1 MFDEIILSIKKHN
14 DIRPSQSSWAQ
25 DIEKYDLSSHG
36 EKKRNFIRFSLPIVS
51 DKDEICSKEKA
62 WDEEVTSG
70 VEKLPR
76 APMCLLS
83 VICHHYNYNTK
94 SVRLHAY
101 IQQI

>member
-1 MFDEIILSIKKHN
+1 M
-14 DIRPSQSSWAQ
+14 
-25 DIEKYDLSSHG
+25 
-36 EKKRNFIRFSLPIVS
+36 RF
-51 DKDEICSKEKA
+51 ENCSKEKA

-94 SVRLHAY
+94 SARLYNRYHPIALRTVPSY
-101 IQQI
+101 NFTVKVSWAQIGDVSGRVGRKD